1 MNNKIT
7 ILAGIISLTL
17 ATGSSFAKVS
27 ADEAAKLNGELTPMG
42 ALKAANADGTIPE
55 WTGGMSTPPAGYT
68 AGGPRIDPF
77 ADEKPVVVITAE
89 NYKEYGDKLTEG
101 QKALFEKHPGSYK
114 MQVYKT
120 HRTAALPEWQYKAA
134 LENATTGELI
144 DDGNGI
150 ANVKSG
156 IPFPI
161 PQSGSEVMWNSLVR
175 YQGEYR
181 SAKKLNTTIVEN
193 NGYQSLN
200 IDRDD
205 DTVYYYYLGGEAGAA
220 EALAKGSLFKFS
232 STEVYPAANAGFGI
246 LVHESVNAAKKPRK
260 AWIYSPGE
268 RRVRRAPSLG
278 FDTPDR
284 SINTF
289 DDYELFSGSP
299 ERFDFKLIGKKE
311 VIIPYNCY
319 KLNLESTNREELL
332 TANHH
337 NPDYIRWELHRV
349 WVVEATVKPS
359 SRHIYAKRV
368 FYVDEDSW
376 NVAATDKYDG
386 NGNLWRFG
394 FAFLKNFY
402 DLPATTYTA
411 YTHYDLKTGGYFTD
425 NLGHSAPLYD
435 FTKEVPKDAFFTP
448 AALRRRGR

>member
-1 MNNKIT
+1 MNNKIVL
-7 ILAGIISLTL
+7 ILGAISLTL
-17 ATGSSFAKVS
+17 TATPSFAKVS
-27 ADEAAKLNGELTPMG
+27 ADEAAKLKGELTPMG
-42 ALKAANADGTIPE
+42 ALKAGNADGTIPE
-55 WTGGMSTPPAGYT
+55 WTGGMATPPAGYK

-77 ADEKPVVVITAE
+77 ADEKPVVVINAG
-89 NYKEYGDKLTEG
+89 NYKEYAEKLTEG
-101 QKALFEKHPGSYK
+101 QKALFEKYPDSYQ
-114 MQVYKT
+114 MQVYPT
-120 HRTAALPEWQYKAA
+120 HRTAALPEWQYKTAF
-134 LENATTGELI
+134 ENATTGELI

-161 PQSGSEVMWNSLVR
+161 PQNGSEVMWNSLVR
-175 YQGEYR
+175 YHGEYR
-181 SAKKLNTTIVEN
+181 AAKKLNTSIVEK
-193 NGYQSLN
+193 NGYLSLN
-200 IDRDD
+200 IDRND
-205 DTVYYYYLGGEAGAA
+205 DTVYYYYVGGEAGAA
-220 EALAKGSLFKFS
+220 DALAKGSLFKFS
-232 STEVYPAANAGFGI
+232 STEVAPAANSGFGI
-246 LVHESVNAAKKPRK
+246 LVLESVNAAKNPRK

-268 RRVRRAPSLG
+268 RRVRRAPTLG

-311 VIIPYNCY
+311 VYIPYNSY
-319 KLNLESTNREELL
+319 KLNLPSTDRKEVL
-332 TANHH
+332 TAKHH

-349 WVVEATVKPS
+349 WVVEATVKDG

-386 NGNLWRFG
+386 KGSLWRFG

-402 DLPATTYTA
+402 DLPATNYTA

-425 NLGHSAPLYD
+425 NLGHKAPLYD
-435 FTKEVPKDAFFTP
+435 FTKKMPKDAFFT
-448 AALRRRGR
+448 ASALRRRGR